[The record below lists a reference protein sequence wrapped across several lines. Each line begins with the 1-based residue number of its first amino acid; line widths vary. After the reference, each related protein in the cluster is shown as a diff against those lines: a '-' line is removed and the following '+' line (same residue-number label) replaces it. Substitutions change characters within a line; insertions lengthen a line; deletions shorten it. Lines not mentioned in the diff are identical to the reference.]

1 MKIQSLSICVPAGC
15 PNNCKFCVAKMHRED
30 YKNNMSKKIHGI
42 EKELFVRDYKTRM
55 QFARDNG
62 CNTIMFTGNGEPLV
76 NFPFVEDVIN
86 INNELTSPFKMIELQ
101 TAGNFIDEEMA
112 IKLRWLGFTTI
123 SLSLSNIFDSNLNAE
138 CNGMTE
144 KTKTDIDELC
154 RILKKHSLNLRLS
167 LNMTDFYNNVPL
179 MDIFNRAKDL
189 GADQITFRKLYCSL
203 ENSPQKEWVEKHAI
217 SEEKLESIKYDI
229 SHYGKPL
236 EVLPFGLVK
245 YSLNEISTVIDDDC
259 MSKSVSESIKYLLLR
274 ENCKLYTKWDD
285 KGSLLF

>member
-1 MKIQSLSICVPAGC
+1 
-15 PNNCKFCVAKMHRED
+15 
-30 YKNNMSKKIHGI
+30 
-42 EKELFVRDYKTRM
+42 
-55 QFARDNG
+55 
-62 CNTIMFTGNGEPLV
+62 
-76 NFPFVEDVIN
+76 
-86 INNELTSPFKMIELQ
+86 
-101 TAGNFIDEEMA
+101 
-112 IKLRWLGFTTI
+112 
-123 SLSLSNIFDSNLNAE
+123 
-138 CNGMTE
+138 
-144 KTKTDIDELC
+144 
-154 RILKKHSLNLRLS
+154 
-167 LNMTDFYNNVPL
+167 MTDFYNNVPL

-217 SEEKLESIKYDI
+217 SEEKLGSIKYDI
-229 SHYGKPL
+229 THYGKPL